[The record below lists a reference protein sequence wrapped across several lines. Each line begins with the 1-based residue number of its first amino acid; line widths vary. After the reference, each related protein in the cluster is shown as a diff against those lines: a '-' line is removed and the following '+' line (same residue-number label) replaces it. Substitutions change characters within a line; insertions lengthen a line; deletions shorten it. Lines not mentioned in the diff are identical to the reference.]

1 MHISTK
7 YTCEH
12 LMAEC
17 TGYVTIKKVGGEA
30 IEIPIDEEVPRPR
43 GA

>member
-1 MHISTK
+1 
-7 YTCEH
+7 
-12 LMAEC
+12 MAEC